1 MAAWSEM
8 AKMFQYRTSQIGV
21 ITAAVA
27 RHSLLNMSQSFRPF
41 RFQAGE
47 VAFFGQVSVPF
58 CRMQAVQ
65 DAAQAVL
72 QDIQSKFAARSQQ
85 PSAMESLQ
93 AFCAAVDWKVH
104 VDLIDRHSMHTHTRT
119 VRTCAVQEPWILS
132 LLAVQ
137 ILLFVTVISARKQL
151 GVLAV
156 LFGIASAPPLCT
168 CRAAQTYTAG
178 SLWRTV

>member
-1 MAAWSEM
+1 
-8 AKMFQYRTSQIGV
+8 
-21 ITAAVA
+21 
-27 RHSLLNMSQSFRPF
+27 
-41 RFQAGE
+41 
-47 VAFFGQVSVPF
+47 
-58 CRMQAVQ
+58 MQAVQ

-93 AFCAAVDWKVH
+93 AFCAAVDWK
-104 VDLIDRHSMHTHTRT
+104 
-119 VRTCAVQEPWILS
+119 EPWILS

-156 LFGIASAPPLCT
+156 LFGIATAIAFNAESLNGMARRRWRSFSGQNYFDPHGVFWSALVSGPLLLDMFIILILYLWSVYQSMVKMKRGEL
-168 CRAAQTYTAG
+168 RAKARERARAEKLDK
-178 SLWRTV
+178 SS